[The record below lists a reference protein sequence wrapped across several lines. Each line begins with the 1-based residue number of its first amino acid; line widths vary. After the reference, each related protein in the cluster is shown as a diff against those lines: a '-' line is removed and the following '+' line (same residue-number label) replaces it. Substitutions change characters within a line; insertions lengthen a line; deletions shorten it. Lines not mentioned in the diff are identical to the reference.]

1 MFNDF
6 ISFVRELYQTSNPI
20 PLHEPTF
27 VGNEKKYLLDAI
39 DSTYVSSVG
48 ESIGEFENKIANFTG
63 IKFAVAT
70 SNGTSA
76 LHLSLLSAGVEFN
89 TEVLTQSL
97 TFVATCN
104 AITYCGAKPI
114 FLDVGKETLTMVPSK
129 IEEFINENCE
139 MRDDGFC
146 WNSTTGKK
154 ISACMPMHTYGFPA
168 EIGLIKGIC
177 NKYNIPL
184 VEDCAESLGSFY
196 GSRHSGSE
204 AKVCAL
210 SFNGNKI
217 ITTGGGGMIL
227 TNDEF
232 LANKA
237 RHLSTVAKVPH
248 SWEFNHDAIGFNYR
262 MPNLNAALGLAQI
275 ELLKNFLISKRLI
288 AEKYQNWGKENGYS
302 FLAEQ
307 KNTKA
312 NYWLNCLITES
323 LEQRDKFLLETNM
336 HHIMTAPSWNP
347 IHTLPDYKDCQ
358 RGNLD
363 NTIWLFDRL
372 VNVPS
377 SPIS

>member
-27 VGNEKKYLLDAI
+27 VGNEKKYLLDVI

-48 ESIGEFENKIANFTG
+48 ESIGEFENKIADFTG

-76 LHLSLLSAGVEFN
+76 LHLSLLSAGVEPN

-104 AITYCGAKPI
+104 AITYCGARPI
-114 FLDVGKETLTMVPSK
+114 FLDVGKKTLTMVPSK
-129 IEEFINENCE
+129 VEEFINENCE

-154 ISACMPMHTYGFPA
+154 ISACMPMHTYGFPS
-168 EIGLIKGIC
+168 EIGPIKDIC

-184 VEDCAESLGSFY
+184 VEDCAQSLGSFY

-217 ITTGGGGMIL
+217 ITTGGGGMVL
-227 TNDEF
+227 TNDES
-232 LANKA
+232 LAKKA

-275 ELLKNFLISKRLI
+275 ELLKNFLISKRVI

-307 KNTKA
+307 TNTKA
-312 NYWLNCLITES
+312 NYWLNCLFTES
-323 LEQRDKFLLETNM
+323 LEQRNKFILETNKY
-336 HHIMTAPSWNP
+336 HIMTAPSWNP
-347 IHTLPDYKDCQ
+347 IHTLSDYKDCQ

>member
-48 ESIGEFENKIANFTG
+48 ESIGEFENKIADFTG

-76 LHLSLLSAGVEFN
+76 LHLSLLSAGVEPN

-104 AITYCGAKPI
+104 AITYCGARPI
-114 FLDVGKETLTMVPSK
+114 FLDVGKKTLTMVPSK
-129 IEEFINENCE
+129 VEEFINENCE

-154 ISACMPMHTYGFPA
+154 ISACMPMHTYGFPS
-168 EIGLIKGIC
+168 EIGPIKDIC

-184 VEDCAESLGSFY
+184 VEDCAQSLGSFY

-217 ITTGGGGMIL
+217 ITTGGGGMVL
-227 TNDEF
+227 TNDES

-275 ELLKNFLISKRLI
+275 ELLKNFLISKRVI

-307 KNTKA
+307 TNTKA

-347 IHTLPDYKDCQ
+347 IHTLLDYKDCQ
-358 RGNLD
+358 KGNLD